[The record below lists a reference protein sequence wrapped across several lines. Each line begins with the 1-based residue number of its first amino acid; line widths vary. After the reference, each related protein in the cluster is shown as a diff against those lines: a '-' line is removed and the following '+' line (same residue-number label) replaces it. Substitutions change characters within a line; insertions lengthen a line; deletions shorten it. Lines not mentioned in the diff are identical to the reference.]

1 MPPVSQRPCL
11 GIGPYRVSAGTTS
24 AETQTPEA
32 RGVSVT
38 PRKSADSAA
47 PPPPQVSEH
56 QWIQMPGYDAKAE
69 RMKDDMEWTPAD
81 QALHLQTWKPMQMSV
96 ATMLQNQEGVFNK
109 VRAAGWR

>member
-1 MPPVSQRPCL
+1 
-11 GIGPYRVSAGTTS
+11 
-24 AETQTPEA
+24 
-32 RGVSVT
+32 
-38 PRKSADSAA
+38 
-47 PPPPQVSEH
+47 
-56 QWIQMPGYDAKAE
+56 MPGYDAKAE